1 MRFRRQGLS
10 LFTIGALVVL
20 YGCSSTDEIEPVV
33 PDWDR
38 TTQLEIPPDLTAP
51 KENMNTEQFSAAAR
65 NATQAE
71 LDQYSQFQ
79 EFQKMAD
86 FQDFLKWRDRH
97 SADLDLSLAAF
108 RQARDEAIG
117 QSLKEKGVLTL
128 TTREGQMIVL
138 IDDTLENCWGRL
150 DTALANMGV
159 HVLARRQD
167 EGTFRVHYGTE
178 APEESGTWTD
188 WIPWLS
194 DPIIYLV
201 SLELTRNGPA
211 VSIRDEAA
219 QSVNTELA
227 NSLAELIGIQLL
239 TFASDAPVASAP
251 AAESPVTLEETSSGY
266 LTLVLSSPAGAA
278 WNRLDLE
285 LQDMGFSIEQRDRAQ
300 LRFVVRYDD
309 PSKIADKSWFQ
320 ALAFWKDDVSA
331 PAEDIFVVLTP
342 AGSQTHVNVL
352 DANNQ
357 QTALGDQVLRLL
369 EAGIKAKKEE
379 D

>member
-1 MRFRRQGLS
+1 MRFRRQALS

-20 YGCSSTDEIEPVV
+20 HGCSSTDEIEPVV

-51 KENMNTEQFSAAAR
+51 KENTSTEQFSAAAR

-97 SADLDLSLAAF
+97 SADLDLSLATF

-117 QSLKEKGVLTL
+117 QSLQEKGVLTL
-128 TTREGQMIVL
+128 TTREGQTILL
-138 IDDTLENCWGRL
+138 IDDTLENCWQRL

-159 HVLARRQD
+159 HVLERRQD
-167 EGTFRVHYGTE
+167 EGAFRVHYGTE

-201 SLELTRNGPA
+201 DLELTRNGPA

-227 NSLAELIGIQLL
+227 NSFAELIGIQLL

-266 LTLVLSSPAGAA
+266 LTLVLSSAAGAA

-285 LQDMGFSIEQRDRAQ
+285 LQDMGFSIEQRGRAQ

-342 AGSQTHVNVL
+342 AGAQTHVNVL

-357 QTALGDQVLRLL
+357 QTELGDQVLRLL
-369 EAGIKAKKEE
+369 EASIKAKEE

>member
-1 MRFRRQGLS
+1 MRFRRQALS
-10 LFTIGALVVL
+10 LFTVGPLVALQ
-20 YGCSSTDEIEPVV
+20 GCSSTDEIEPVV

-38 TTQLEIPPDLTAP
+38 TTQMEIPPDLTAP
-51 KENMNTEQFSAAAR
+51 KENTNTEQFSAAAR

-117 QSLKEKGVLTL
+117 QSLQEKGVLTL
-128 TTREGQMIVL
+128 TTREGQTILL
-138 IDDTLENCWGRL
+138 IDDTLENCWERL
-150 DTALANMGV
+150 NTALTNMGV
-159 HVLARRQD
+159 HVLERRQD
-167 EGTFRVHYGTE
+167 EGAFRVHYGTE

-201 SLELTRNGPA
+201 DLELTRNGPA

-227 NSLAELIGIQLL
+227 NSFAELIGIQLL
-239 TFASDAPVASAP
+239 TFASDTPVASAP
-251 AAESPVTLEETSSGY
+251 VATPDPDTLQRGRR
-266 LTLVLSSPAGAA
+266 
-278 WNRLDLE
+278 RLE
-285 LQDMGFSIEQRDRAQ
+285 
-300 LRFVVRYDD
+300 
-309 PSKIADKSWFQ
+309 P
-320 ALAFWKDDVSA
+320 
-331 PAEDIFVVLTP
+331 P
-342 AGSQTHVNVL
+342 
-352 DANNQ
+352 
-357 QTALGDQVLRLL
+357 
-369 EAGIKAKKEE
+369 
-379 D
+379 

>member
-1 MRFRRQGLS
+1 MRFRRQALS
-10 LFTIGALVVL
+10 LFTVGALVAL
-20 YGCSSTDEIEPVV
+20 QGCSSTDEIEPVV

-51 KENMNTEQFSAAAR
+51 KENTNTEQFSAAAR

-117 QSLKEKGVLTL
+117 QSLQEKGVLTL
-128 TTREGQMIVL
+128 TTGEGQTILL
-138 IDDTLENCWGRL
+138 IDDTLENCWERL
-150 DTALANMGV
+150 DTALTNMGV
-159 HVLARRQD
+159 HVLERRQD
-167 EGTFRVHYGTE
+167 EGAFRVHYGTE

-201 SLELTRNGPA
+201 DLELTRNGPA

-227 NSLAELIGIQLL
+227 NSFAELIGIQLL
-239 TFASDAPVASAP
+239 TFASDTPVASAP
-251 AAESPVTLEETSSGY
+251 VATSSVTLEETSSGH
-266 LTLVLSSPAGAA
+266 LTLILSSAAGAA

-309 PSKIADKSWFQ
+309 PSKLADKSWFQ

-342 AGSQTHVNVL
+342 AGAQTHVNVL

-357 QTALGDQVLRLL
+357 QTELGDQILRLL
-369 EAGIKAKKEE
+369 EASIKAKEE
-379 D
+379 A

>member
-1 MRFRRQGLS
+1 M
-10 LFTIGALVVL
+10 
-20 YGCSSTDEIEPVV
+20 

-38 TTQLEIPPDLTAP
+38 TTQLEIPPDLNAP
-51 KENMNTEQFSAAAR
+51 KENTNTEQFSAAAR
-65 NATQAE
+65 NATRAE

-138 IDDTLENCWGRL
+138 IDDTVENCWQRL
-150 DTALANMGV
+150 DTALTNMGV
-159 HVLARRQD
+159 HVLGRRQD

-201 SLELTRNGPA
+201 GLELTRNGPA

-219 QSVNTELA
+219 QSINTELA

-239 TFASDAPVASAP
+239 TFASDAPIASAP
-251 AAESPVTLEETSSGY
+251 TVESSVTLEETSSGY

-357 QTALGDQVLRLL
+357 QTELGDQVLRLL
-369 EAGIKAKKEE
+369 EAGIRAKEE

>member
-1 MRFRRQGLS
+1 M
-10 LFTIGALVVL
+10 
-20 YGCSSTDEIEPVV
+20 
-33 PDWDR
+33 
-38 TTQLEIPPDLTAP
+38 
-51 KENMNTEQFSAAAR
+51 
-65 NATQAE
+65 
-71 LDQYSQFQ
+71 
-79 EFQKMAD
+79 
-86 FQDFLKWRDRH
+86 
-97 SADLDLSLAAF
+97 
-108 RQARDEAIG
+108 
-117 QSLKEKGVLTL
+117 
-128 TTREGQMIVL
+128 
-138 IDDTLENCWGRL
+138 
-150 DTALANMGV
+150 
-159 HVLARRQD
+159 
-167 EGTFRVHYGTE
+167 
-178 APEESGTWTD
+178 
-188 WIPWLS
+188 
-194 DPIIYLV
+194 
-201 SLELTRNGPA
+201 ELTRNGPA

-219 QSVNTELA
+219 QSINTELA

-239 TFASDAPVASAP
+239 TFASDAPIASAP
-251 AAESPVTLEETSSGY
+251 TVESSVTLEETSSGY

-357 QTALGDQVLRLL
+357 QTELGDQVLRLL
-369 EAGIKAKKEE
+369 EAGIRAKEE

>member
-1 MRFRRQGLS
+1 MRLRRQVFS
-10 LFTIGALVVL
+10 LVAISTLVAL
-20 YGCSSTDEIEPVV
+20 YGCSSTDEIEPAQ

-51 KENMNTEQFSAAAR
+51 KENTNTEQFSAAAR
-65 NATQAE
+65 NATRAE

-97 SADLDLSLAAF
+97 SADLDLSLTAF
-108 RQARDEAIG
+108 RKARDEAIG
-117 QSLKEKGVLTL
+117 ESLQEEGVLTL
-128 TTREGQMIVL
+128 TTREGQVIVL
-138 IDDTLENCWGRL
+138 IDDTLENSWQRL
-150 DTALANMGV
+150 DTALFNMGV
-159 HVLARRQD
+159 HVLTRRQD
-167 EGTFRVHYGTE
+167 QGTFRVHYGTE

-211 VSIRDEAA
+211 VSIRDEAT
-219 QSVNTELA
+219 QSVNTKLA
-227 NSLAELIGIQLL
+227 NSFAELIGIQLL
-239 TFASDAPVASAP
+239 TFASDTAVAATP
-251 AAESPVTLEETSSGY
+251 ATASSVTLEEASTGY
-266 LTLVLSSPAGAA
+266 LTLVLSSAAGAA
-278 WNRLDLE
+278 WSSLDLE

-309 PSKIADKSWFQ
+309 PTKLSDKSWFQ

-342 AGSQTHVNVL
+342 TGEKTHINIL
-352 DANNQ
+352 DANDQ
-357 QTALGDQVLRLL
+357 QTKLGDQVLRLL
-369 EAGIKAKKEE
+369 AASLKAKE
-379 D
+379 